1 MRKVLFLLGE
11 LSDLDVEW
19 LTARGKK
26 ERVTAGT
33 ILIREGK
40 QIDAMYVLLEGRLS
54 VWIDDRGKR
63 ELAQLGA
70 GEVVGEMSFVDA
82 RPPSATVEAMS
93 DSVVLTIRRSELQEK
108 LKNDTAF
115 AARFYRALAGFLSD
129 RLRATV
135 TRLGYGR
142 AEPEEE
148 STIDELD
155 PNLLDSVHL
164 AGARFDRM
172 LKRLMSG

>member
-1 MRKVLFLLGE
+1 MRKVLFILGE

-19 LTARGKK
+19 LTAHGKK
-26 ERVTAGT
+26 EHVSTGT
-33 ILIREGK
+33 VLIREG
-40 QIDAMYVLLEGRLS
+40 QPIDAMYVLLEGRLS
-54 VWIDDRGKR
+54 VYINDSGKR
-63 ELAQLGA
+63 QLAQLGA
-70 GEVVGEMSFVDA
+70 GDVVGEMSFVDA
-82 RPPSATVEAMS
+82 RPPSATVEALR
-93 DSVVLTIRRSELQEK
+93 DSVVLTIRRSDLQEK
-108 LKNDTAF
+108 LKADTGF

-148 STIDELD
+148 SAIDELD
-155 PNLLDSVHL
+155 PNLLDSIHL